1 MLQILLPLTELC
13 LFLLLLNFDAFLT
26 GLAFG
31 FAGVRITNAACLLVS
46 GLGALFLGLSMSAGG
61 WLSALLHTE
70 LLSRLALVFLLLF
83 TLYLI
88 VKYCGKEGR
97 GQLGGLWRRP
107 ARLDNNADKQI
118 SPGEAAWLGVALAV
132 DSVGGGLAL
141 GMLLPGPWVSAG
153 LSALFCFCLLAGSNR
168 LAYYIVHNLQK

>member
-1 MLQILLPLTELC
+1 MLELC

-70 LLSRLALVFLLLF
+70 LLSRLALIFLLLF

>member
-1 MLQILLPLTELC
+1 MLELC

-118 SPGEAAWLGVALAV
+118 SPGEAAWPWACCCRGRGFLRGFPPFFA
-132 DSVGGGLAL
+132 SVCWPDLTGWLIILYTICKNENFG
-141 GMLLPGPWVSAG
+141 
-153 LSALFCFCLLAGSNR
+153 
-168 LAYYIVHNLQK
+168 IVFKRKI

>member
-1 MLQILLPLTELC
+1 MLELC

-46 GLGALFLGLSMSAGG
+46 GLGALFLGLAMSAGG
-61 WLSALLHTE
+61 WLCGWLQTE
-70 LLSRLALVFLLLF
+70 LLSRLALGFLLLF

-88 VKYCGKEGR
+88 AKYCGKEGR
-97 GQLGGLWRRP
+97 GRLGGLWRRP

-118 SPGEAAWLGVALAV
+118 SFGEAAWLGVALAV
-132 DSVGGGLAL
+132 DSLGGGLAL
-141 GMLLPGPWVSAG
+141 GMLLPGPWVSAA
-153 LSALFCFCLLAGSNR
+153 LSAVFCFCLLAGANR
-168 LAYYIVHNLQK
+168 LAYYIVISCSIDK

>member
-1 MLQILLPLTELC
+1 MLELC

-97 GQLGGLWRRP
+97 GQLGGLRFQ
-107 ARLDNNADKQI
+107 K
-118 SPGEAAWLGVALAV
+118 
-132 DSVGGGLAL
+132 
-141 GMLLPGPWVSAG
+141 
-153 LSALFCFCLLAGSNR
+153 CLLRG
-168 LAYYIVHNLQK
+168 I

>member
-1 MLQILLPLTELC
+1 MLELC

-97 GQLGGLWRRP
+97 GQLGGLWP
-107 ARLDNNADKQI
+107 WIPWA
-118 SPGEAAWLGVALAV
+118 AAWPWACCCRGRGFLRGFPPFFA
-132 DSVGGGLAL
+132 SVCWPDLTGWLIILYTICKNENFG
-141 GMLLPGPWVSAG
+141 
-153 LSALFCFCLLAGSNR
+153 
-168 LAYYIVHNLQK
+168 IVFKRKI

>member
-1 MLQILLPLTELC
+1 M
-13 LFLLLLNFDAFLT
+13 
-26 GLAFG
+26 
-31 FAGVRITNAACLLVS
+31 
-46 GLGALFLGLSMSAGG
+46 
-61 WLSALLHTE
+61 
-70 LLSRLALVFLLLF
+70 
-83 TLYLI
+83 YLI

-168 LAYYIVHNLQK
+168 LAYYIVRNCFIDK

>member
-1 MLQILLPLTELC
+1 MKERGLC
-13 LFLLLLNFDAFLT
+13 WSCACLT

-132 DSVGGGLAL
+132 DSVGGLAL

>member
-1 MLQILLPLTELC
+1 MWELC

-46 GLGALFLGLSMSAGG
+46 GLGALFLGLAMSAGG

-97 GQLGGLWRRP
+97 GQLGGLWRRRGWG
-107 ARLDNNADKQI
+107 RLLLEFVKQCHDG
-118 SPGEAAWLGVALAV
+118 S
-132 DSVGGGLAL
+132 
-141 GMLLPGPWVSAG
+141 LLWSCYRIFRA
-153 LSALFCFCLLAGSNR
+153 ST
-168 LAYYIVHNLQK
+168 

>member
-1 MLQILLPLTELC
+1 
-13 LFLLLLNFDAFLT
+13 
-26 GLAFG
+26 
-31 FAGVRITNAACLLVS
+31 
-46 GLGALFLGLSMSAGG
+46 MSAGG